1 MDNFDCDNQLLRN
14 YGGNAKN
21 NLLKLL
27 GESEG
32 EPARVTDSHYIETC
46 NLLPYVQKDKHKFS
60 VFSLN
65 IRSIGA
71 DGKFESLKSM
81 LADLE
86 SKGVLFSAICLQ
98 ETWLQGDP
106 PDTSYFSLA
115 GYNSVSL
122 GTTCGR
128 HGGLLIYIQD
138 KYKFVTRD
146 LYTPSK
152 IWEGQFIDISGGG
165 LEKTITLGNIY
176 KPPRENNNNS
186 NITAFL
192 DLITPVIQSLSKGN
206 NEAVLVGDMNIDLLK
221 IGERDKYS
229 EYLDLVINNG
239 FLPQINLPTRFARK
253 SASLLDHIFCKLTRN
268 SSINSNRSGILIS
281 NISDHLPTFVFMD
294 TAIKRNVA
302 PRRVKVQSKD
312 EQSILKFCDKISQSH
327 IYDKLDH
334 SELAD
339 PDVNYVVLE
348 NEIKSSMDEC
358 LPTKIKRFNRYK
370 HKLSP
375 WISSGIIDSIHFRD
389 KLYKEFEMSINGSE
403 SYVILKQNLQVFNGI
418 LRKNIRLA
426 KQKYY
431 LDLFHKFKDD
441 IKKTWDTI
449 KLIMNKSA
457 NKKSIPTSLLINGE
471 EITDQISIVEK
482 FNNFFASIGP
492 SLASKIDTSGKKV
505 FSAYLHGQI
514 EHRFIFTP
522 VTTEHVNVVITK
534 FEPKTSTGHDNLSMK
549 LLKRIAPH
557 ITDPLRLIINQSL
570 ATGIFPANLKV
581 AKVLPLF
588 KKGDEKLLDN
598 YRPISLLPV
607 LSKVFE
613 KVVYNQVYEYFTL
626 HKLFYKS
633 QYGFRKG
640 HSTEL
645 ACLELLDRVFEQLD
659 EGKLPIAIFID
670 LSKAFD
676 TLDHEI
682 LLTKLQYYGI
692 QDIALKWFSSYLSNR
707 SQYVNIEDI
716 SSDKVHVS
724 TGVPQGSILG
734 PLLFIIYMN
743 DIQNASLLF
752 EAILYADDTNLISP
766 LSVFRTQSA
775 DISLTSENL
784 NKELSLIFDW
794 FSVNKLSL
802 NPKKTCFMIFHFPQK
817 KLLANEIP
825 SLKINNVPIT
835 RVNEFNFL
843 GLHITDRLQW
853 NSHINKVANKIS
865 KTLGV
870 MYRIKRTVT
879 SDILKL
885 IYNTL
890 IAPHLN
896 YAILCWG
903 FCTTRLTKLQK
914 KAVRIINL
922 SRYNAHTDP
931 ILKSLRLL
939 KVSDMFRLNALKF
952 YFKYCQNSLPEYF
965 SNMFDMREQPH
976 VYFTR
981 ANTHPLQ
988 LRRRPKRQRTE
999 HSIRYLIPRLCQQLP
1014 NAITDKI
1021 YTHSIEGF
1029 SNYAKRYFVS
1039 CYNDDCTLS
1048 NCYVCSQEG

>member
-1 MDNFDCDNQLLRN
+1 MDNFDCDNQFLRN

-27 GESEG
+27 GESDG

-253 SASLLDHIFCKLTRN
+253 SA
-268 SSINSNRSGILIS
+268 
-281 NISDHLPTFVFMD
+281 
-294 TAIKRNVA
+294 IKRNVA

-389 KLYKEFEMSINGSE
+389 QLYKEFKMSINGSE

-492 SLASKIDTSGKKV
+492 SLASKIDTSGKKSI
-505 FSAYLHGQI
+505 FCLSAW
-514 EHRFIFTP
+514 
-522 VTTEHVNVVITK
+522 
-534 FEPKTSTGHDNLSMK
+534 
-549 LLKRIAPH
+549 
-557 ITDPLRLIINQSL
+557 
-570 ATGIFPANLKV
+570 AN
-581 AKVLPLF
+581 
-588 KKGDEKLLDN
+588 
-598 YRPISLLPV
+598 
-607 LSKVFE
+607 
-613 KVVYNQVYEYFTL
+613 
-626 HKLFYKS
+626 
-633 QYGFRKG
+633 
-640 HSTEL
+640 
-645 ACLELLDRVFEQLD
+645 
-659 EGKLPIAIFID
+659 
-670 LSKAFD
+670 
-676 TLDHEI
+676 
-682 LLTKLQYYGI
+682 
-692 QDIALKWFSSYLSNR
+692 
-707 SQYVNIEDI
+707 
-716 SSDKVHVS
+716 
-724 TGVPQGSILG
+724 
-734 PLLFIIYMN
+734 
-743 DIQNASLLF
+743 
-752 EAILYADDTNLISP
+752 
-766 LSVFRTQSA
+766 
-775 DISLTSENL
+775 
-784 NKELSLIFDW
+784 
-794 FSVNKLSL
+794 
-802 NPKKTCFMIFHFPQK
+802 
-817 KLLANEIP
+817 
-825 SLKINNVPIT
+825 
-835 RVNEFNFL
+835 
-843 GLHITDRLQW
+843 
-853 NSHINKVANKIS
+853 
-865 KTLGV
+865 
-870 MYRIKRTVT
+870 
-879 SDILKL
+879 
-885 IYNTL
+885 
-890 IAPHLN
+890 
-896 YAILCWG
+896 
-903 FCTTRLTKLQK
+903 
-914 KAVRIINL
+914 
-922 SRYNAHTDP
+922 
-931 ILKSLRLL
+931 
-939 KVSDMFRLNALKF
+939 
-952 YFKYCQNSLPEYF
+952 
-965 SNMFDMREQPH
+965 
-976 VYFTR
+976 
-981 ANTHPLQ
+981 
-988 LRRRPKRQRTE
+988 
-999 HSIRYLIPRLCQQLP
+999 
-1014 NAITDKI
+1014 
-1021 YTHSIEGF
+1021 
-1029 SNYAKRYFVS
+1029 
-1039 CYNDDCTLS
+1039 
-1048 NCYVCSQEG
+1048 